1 MNEQTQIK
9 AREYQRKLEELFS
22 PQFQADL
29 LEVCIETYGE
39 DSREQF
45 EKNFKRISMY
55 PKFNLNSVHAM
66 SDKEQYLENT
76 SYSIMKSVYDKFDID
91 PNDYRGSTLE
101 EYLKGQFTGNNFAS
115 YTTCCVDKD
124 TDEVCYPIFIEMS
137 RKRNDDELRGT
148 IAHEVLHALEFIAER
163 DENGLRAKTGHYGFN
178 ETGKNVLTAECLHV
192 GILFAKIYPMLRE
205 KGYEITDSNDYLF
218 TMGEGF
224 FKFFGTY
231 FQQICRTALQ
241 PDLHE
246 LTDVIGVD
254 NWNQFVELQNNK
266 TKKGLIGLHA
276 KEEKEQIVIVGKMQE
291 YSRNSLAERIG
302 KATLTNQLDI
312 EGKNKVKGQLD
323 QLTYDKEDS
332 KIEK

>member
-9 AREYQRKLEELFS
+9 AREYQEKLEELFS

-39 DSREQF
+39 DSRKQF
-45 EKNFKRISMY
+45 EENFKRISMY

-91 PNDYRGSTLE
+91 HDDYMGSTLE
-101 EYLKGQFTGNNFAS
+101 EYLETQFTGNNSSS
-115 YTTCCVDKD
+115 YATCCIDKD
-124 TDEVCYPIFIEMS
+124 TDEICFPIFVEMS
-137 RKRNDDELRGT
+137 QKRNDAELRGI
-148 IAHEVLHALEFIAER
+148 IAHEVLHGFEFIAEK
-163 DENGLRAKTGHYGFN
+163 DENGLRAKTGHYGFD

-192 GILFAKIYPMLRE
+192 GILFTKIYPKLRE
-205 KGYEITDSNDYLF
+205 KGYAITDSNDYLF

-231 FQQICRTALQ
+231 FHQICRTALQ

-246 LTDVIGVD
+246 LTDVIGVN
-254 NWNQFVELQNNK
+254 NWDRFVEL
-266 TKKGLIGLHA
+266 
-276 KEEKEQIVIVGKMQE
+276 
-291 YSRNSLAERIG
+291 
-302 KATLTNQLDI
+302 
-312 EGKNKVKGQLD
+312 
-323 QLTYDKEDS
+323 
-332 KIEK
+332 

>member
-9 AREYQRKLEELFS
+9 AREYQRKLKELFS

-29 LEVCIETYGE
+29 LDVCIQTYGE

-45 EKNFKRISMY
+45 EENFKRISIY
-55 PKFNLNSVHAM
+55 PKFNLNSAYVI
-66 SDKEQYLENT
+66 SDEEQYLENT
-76 SYSIMKSVYDKFDID
+76 SYSSMKSVYDKFDID
-91 PNDYRGSTLE
+91 PNDYKGSTLE
-101 EYLKGQFTGNNFAS
+101 EYLKGQFIGNNSSS
-115 YTTCCVDKD
+115 YVTCCVDKD
-124 TDEVCYPIFIEMS
+124 TDEICYPIFIDMS
-137 RKRNDDELRGT
+137 RKMNDDELIGK

-205 KGYEITDSNDYLF
+205 KGYEITDSNDYLL

-254 NWNQFVELQNNK
+254 NWSQFVELQNNK
-266 TKKGLIGLHA
+266 AKNGLIGLHT
-276 KEEKEQIVIVGKMQE
+276 KEEQQQLALVAKMQE

-302 KATLTNQLDI
+302 KVTLTYQLDI
-312 EGKNKVKGQLD
+312 EGKKKVTEQLD
-323 QLTYDKEDS
+323 QLTNVNDLGKGS
-332 KIEK
+332 L